1 MYIGILLRLIF
12 GYVRVEVEGY
22 YIERFIN
29 ICQNKKILIWNLKR
43 QKGVKLYLNIGI
55 KDFKKLKNIARKTNC
70 KIKISKKKG
79 IPFILHRYK
88 KRKIFAIF
96 LIIIAFSIYTSS
108 KYVWNIEVQI
118 EDNLQIEQIEE
129 DLADLGLRKGMLKSK
144 IETDKLINELRLKRN
159 DISWIGIDLKG
170 TNVIV
175 KAVKADEKPDLLDNS
190 DYCNIVATKSGIIT
204 KIIAQNGTAVVNV
217 GDEVNE
223 GDILIAGYME
233 GKYTDKRYV
242 HSLGV
247 VQAKIKYSK
256 SEKIYLKQEK
266 LRNTGD
272 EEKKFQIKFNN
283 FQINFYKTLSKFQ
296 KYDTIETT
304 KKLKLFSNFYL
315 PIQIKKITNN
325 EYIEKL
331 VEYTKDEAKEIGE
344 KQAREKLN
352 KQIDNKEN
360 IVNTYINY
368 NELDEYV
375 EVEVIYEVIEEISSK
390 EKIVFWKEWKYGRE
404 KLKSLYRQNFFY

>member
-12 GYVRVEVEGY
+12 GYVRIEVEGY

-43 QKGVKLYLNIGI
+43 EKGVKLYLNIGI

-96 LIIIAFSIYTSS
+96 LIIIAFAIYTSS
-108 KYVWNIEVQI
+108 KYVWNIEVQV

-129 DLADLGLRKGMLKSK
+129 DLADLGLRKGVRKSK

-190 DYCNIVATKSGIIT
+190 DYCNIVASKSGVIT

-247 VQAKIKYSK
+247 VQAKIKYQK
-256 SEKIYLKQEK
+256 SEKFYLNQEN
-266 LRNTGD
+266 LRDTGN

-283 FQINFYKTLSKFQ
+283 FQINFYKTLSKF
-296 KYDTIETT
+296 KIYDTIYTE
-304 KKLKLFSNFYL
+304 KNLKIFSNFYL
-315 PIQIKKITNN
+315 PISVVEITNK
-325 EYIEKL
+325 EQVKETQKYSKEEVIELGKEKL
-331 VEYTKDEAKEIGE
+331 SKAIEEDIA
-344 KQAREKLN
+344 
-352 KQIDNKEN
+352 NKEN
-360 IVNTYINY
+360 ILGVTVDT
-368 NELDEYV
+368 EEQEDFV
-375 EVEVIYEVIEEISSK
+375 EVCVTYEVLENIESY
-390 EKIVFWKEWKYGRE
+390 EKIEI
-404 KLKSLYRQNFFY
+404 

>member
-12 GYVRVEVEGY
+12 GYVRIEVEGY

-43 QKGVKLYLNIGI
+43 QKGVKLFLNIGI

-96 LIIIAFSIYTSS
+96 LIIIAFAIYTSS
-108 KYVWNIEVQI
+108 KYVWNIEVQVK
-118 EDNLQIEQIEE
+118 DNLQIEQIEE
-129 DLADLGLRKGMLKSK
+129 DLADLGLRKGVRKSK

-175 KAVKADEKPDLLDNS
+175 KAVKSDEKPDLLDNS
-190 DYCNIVATKSGIIT
+190 DYCNIVASKSGVIT

-247 VQAKIKYSK
+247 VQAKIKYQK
-256 SEKIYLKQEK
+256 SEKFYLNQEN
-266 LRNTGD
+266 LRDTGN

-283 FQINFYKTLSKFQ
+283 FQINFYKTLSKF
-296 KYDTIETT
+296 KIYDTIYTE
-304 KKLKLFSNFYL
+304 KNLKIFSNFYL
-315 PIQIKKITNN
+315 PISIVEITNKEQIKEEKSYNKEEVI
-325 EYIEKL
+325 ELGKEKL
-331 VEYTKDEAKEIGE
+331 SKAIEEDIA
-344 KQAREKLN
+344 
-352 KQIDNKEN
+352 NKEN
-360 IVNTYINY
+360 ILGVTVDTEEQENF
-368 NELDEYV
+368 V
-375 EVEVIYEVIEEISSK
+375 EVCVTYEVLENIESY
-390 EKIVFWKEWKYGRE
+390 EKIEI
-404 KLKSLYRQNFFY
+404 

>member
-12 GYVRVEVEGY
+12 GYVRIEVEGY

-43 QKGVKLYLNIGI
+43 QKGVKLFLNIGI

-96 LIIIAFSIYTSS
+96 LIIIAFAIYTSS
-108 KYVWNIEVQI
+108 KYVWNIEVQV

-129 DLADLGLRKGMLKSK
+129 DLADLGLRKGVRKSK

-175 KAVKADEKPDLLDNS
+175 KAVKSDEKPDLLDNS
-190 DYCNIVATKSGIIT
+190 DYCNIVASKSGVIT

-247 VQAKIKYSK
+247 VQAKIKYQK
-256 SEKIYLKQEK
+256 SEKFYLNQEY
-266 LRNTGD
+266 LRDTGN
-272 EEKKFQIKFNN
+272 EEKKIQIKFNN
-283 FQINFYKTLSKFQ
+283 FQINFYKTLSKF
-296 KYDTIETT
+296 KIYDTIYTE
-304 KKLKLFSNFYL
+304 KNLKIFSNFYL
-315 PIQIKKITNN
+315 PISIVEITNK
-325 EYIEKL
+325 EQVKETQKYSKEEVIELGKEKL
-331 VEYTKDEAKEIGE
+331 SKAIEEDIA
-344 KQAREKLN
+344 
-352 KQIDNKEN
+352 NKEN
-360 IVNTYINY
+360 ILGVTVDT
-368 NELDEYV
+368 EEQEDFV
-375 EVEVIYEVIEEISSK
+375 EVCVTYEVLENIESY
-390 EKIVFWKEWKYGRE
+390 EKIE
-404 KLKSLYRQNFFY
+404 N

>member
-1 MYIGILLRLIF
+1 MYIGILLRLLF
-12 GYVRVEVEGY
+12 GYVRIEVEGY

-43 QKGVKLYLNIGI
+43 EKGVKLYLNIGI

-96 LIIIAFSIYTSS
+96 LIIITFAIYTSS
-108 KYVWNIEVQI
+108 KYVWNIEVQV

-129 DLADLGLRKGMLKSK
+129 DLADLGLKKGVLKSK
-144 IETDKLINELRLKRN
+144 IETEKLINELRLKRN

-175 KAVKADEKPDLLDNS
+175 KAVKSDEKPDLLDNS
-190 DYCNIVATKSGIIT
+190 DYCNIVAKKTGIIT
-204 KIIAQNGTAVVNV
+204 KIIAQNGTAVVNE

-256 SEKIYLKQEK
+256 SEKIYLNQEK
-266 LRNTGD
+266 LRDTGN

-283 FQINFYKTLSKFQ
+283 FQINFYKTLSKF
-296 KYDTIETT
+296 KIYDTIYTE
-304 KKLKLFSNFYL
+304 KNLKIFSNFYL
-315 PIQIKKITNN
+315 PISVVEITNK
-325 EYIEKL
+325 EQVKETKTYSKEEVIELGKEKL
-331 VEYTKDEAKEIGE
+331 SKAIEEDIA
-344 KQAREKLN
+344 
-352 KQIDNKEN
+352 NKEN
-360 IVNTYINY
+360 ILGVTVDTD
-368 NELDEYV
+368 EQEEYV
-375 EVEVIYEVIEEISSK
+375 EVCVTYEVLENIESY
-390 EKIVFWKEWKYGRE
+390 EKIEI
-404 KLKSLYRQNFFY
+404 

>member
-1 MYIGILLRLIF
+1 MFIGILLRLIF
-12 GYVRVEVEGY
+12 GYVRIEVEGY

-70 KIKISKKKG
+70 KIKLKKKKG

-108 KYVWNIEVQI
+108 KYVWNIEVQV

-129 DLADLGLRKGMLKSK
+129 DLADLGLKKGVLKSK

-190 DYCNIVATKSGIIT
+190 DYCNIVASKSGVIT

-247 VQAKIKYSK
+247 VQAKIKYQK
-256 SEKIYLKQEK
+256 SEIIYLKQEK

-283 FQINFYKTLSKFQ
+283 FQINFYKTLSKF
-296 KYDTIETT
+296 KIYDTIYTE
-304 KKLKLFSNFYL
+304 KNLKIFSNFYL
-315 PIQIKKITNN
+315 PISIVEITNKEQIKEDKTYSKEEVI
-325 EYIEKL
+325 ELGKEKL
-331 VEYTKDEAKEIGE
+331 SKEIEE
-344 KQAREKLN
+344 KIA
-352 KQIDNKEN
+352 NKEN
-360 IVNTYINY
+360 ILETRVDTI
-368 NELDEYV
+368 EQEDSV
-375 EVEVIYEVIEEISSK
+375 EVCVTYEVLENIESY
-390 EKIVFWKEWKYGRE
+390 EKIEI
-404 KLKSLYRQNFFY
+404 

>member
-12 GYVRVEVEGY
+12 GYVRIEIEGY

-43 QKGVKLYLNIGI
+43 QKVVKLFLNIGI

-70 KIKISKKKG
+70 KIKIKKKKG

-96 LIIIAFSIYTSS
+96 LILIAFAIYTSS
-108 KYVWNIEVQI
+108 KYVWNIEVQV
-118 EDNLQIEQIEE
+118 EDNLQIEQIED
-129 DLADLGLRKGMLKSK
+129 DLADLGLRRGIKKSK
-144 IETDKLINELRLKRN
+144 VETDKLINELRLKRD

-190 DYCNIVATKSGIIT
+190 EYCNIVASKSGIIE
-204 KIIAQNGTAVVNV
+204 KIIAQNGTAVVKA
-217 GDEVNE
+217 GDEVHK

-242 HSLGV
+242 HSLGE

-256 SEKIYLKQEK
+256 SEKIYLKQEE
-266 LRNTGD
+266 LRDTGD
-272 EEKKFQIKFNN
+272 KEKRFQIKFNN
-283 FQINFYKTLSKFQ
+283 FQINFYKTLSKF
-296 KYDTIETT
+296 KIYDTIYTE
-304 KKLKLFSNFYL
+304 KNLKIFSNFYL
-315 PIQIKKITNN
+315 PISIVEITNK
-325 EYIEKL
+325 EQVKETKLYSKEEVIELGKEKLSTAIEK
-331 VEYTKDEAKEIGE
+331 DIA
-344 KQAREKLN
+344 
-352 KQIDNKEN
+352 NKEN
-360 IVNTYINY
+360 ILGITVDT
-368 NELDEYV
+368 DEQEDFV
-375 EVEVIYEVIEEISSK
+375 EVCVTYEVLENIESY
-390 EKIVFWKEWKYGRE
+390 EKI
-404 KLKSLYRQNFFY
+404 

>member
-12 GYVRVEVEGY
+12 GYVRIEVEGY

-43 QKGVKLYLNIGI
+43 EKGVKLYLNIGI

-96 LIIIAFSIYTSS
+96 LILIAFAIYTSS
-108 KYVWNIEVQI
+108 KYVWNIEVQV

-129 DLADLGLRKGMLKSK
+129 DLADLGLKKGVLKSK
-144 IETDKLINELRLKRN
+144 IETEKLINELRLKRN

-175 KAVKADEKPDLLDNS
+175 KAVKSDEKPDLLDNS
-190 DYCNIVATKSGIIT
+190 DYCNIVAKKSGIIT
-204 KIIAQNGTAVVNV
+204 KVIAQNGTAVVKE
-217 GDEVNE
+217 GDEVNK

-242 HSLGV
+242 HSLGE

-256 SEKIYLKQEK
+256 SEKIYLNQEK
-266 LRNTGD
+266 LRDTGD
-272 EEKKFQIKFNN
+272 EEKKIQIKFNN
-283 FQINFYKTLSKFQ
+283 FQINFYKTLSKF
-296 KYDTIETT
+296 KIYDTIYTE
-304 KKLKLFSNFYL
+304 KNLKIFSNFYL
-315 PIQIKKITNN
+315 PISVVEITNK
-325 EYIEKL
+325 EQVKETKTYSKEEVIELGKEKL
-331 VEYTKDEAKEIGE
+331 SKAIEEDIA
-344 KQAREKLN
+344 
-352 KQIDNKEN
+352 NKEN
-360 IVNTYINY
+360 ILGVTVDTD
-368 NELDEYV
+368 EQEEYV
-375 EVEVIYEVIEEISSK
+375 EVCVTYEVLENIESY
-390 EKIVFWKEWKYGRE
+390 EKIDI
-404 KLKSLYRQNFFY
+404 

>member
-1 MYIGILLRLIF
+1 MYIGIFLRLIF

-55 KDFKKLKNIARKTNC
+55 KDFKELKVIARKTNC
-70 KIKISKKKG
+70 KIKIKKKKG
-79 IPFILHRYK
+79 IPFILHKYK

-96 LIIIAFSIYTSS
+96 LILIAFAIYTSS
-108 KYVWNIEVQI
+108 KYVWNIEVQV
-118 EDNLQIEQIEE
+118 EDNLKIEQIED
-129 DLADLGLRKGMLKSK
+129 DLSDLGLRKGMLKSK

-175 KAVKADEKPDLLDNS
+175 KVVKADEKPYLLDNS
-190 DYCNIVATKSGIIT
+190 DYCNIVASKSGVIT

-242 HSLGV
+242 HSLGEV
-247 VQAKIKYSK
+247 RAKIKYSK
-256 SEKIYLKQEK
+256 SERIYLKQEE
-266 LRNTGD
+266 LRDTGD
-272 EEKKFQIKFNN
+272 KEKKFQIKFNN
-283 FQINFYKTLSKFQ
+283 FQINFYKTLSKF
-296 KYDTIETT
+296 KIYDTIYTE
-304 KKLKLFSNFYL
+304 KKLKIFSNFYL
-315 PIQIKKITNN
+315 PISIVEITNKEQVKETR
-325 EYIEKL
+325 EYSKEEVIELGKEKL
-331 VEYTKDEAKEIGE
+331 SKAIEEDIA
-344 KQAREKLN
+344 
-352 KQIDNKEN
+352 NKEN
-360 IVNTYINY
+360 ILGVTVDI
-368 NELDEYV
+368 DEQDNYV
-375 EVEVIYEVIEEISSK
+375 EVCVTYEVLENIEK
-390 EKIVFWKEWKYGRE
+390 YEKID
-404 KLKSLYRQNFFY
+404 S